1 MTIFTTTDVTAG
13 EEISDQISDQQPTL
27 RQMLRPFWFVGALMM
42 MLDGLTTYLAL
53 TYHAEAG
60 AREGNPLAA
69 WAIEHIGVAGMC
81 ILKVLDRRRRDVA
94 ARGRC
99 GSRPPDPGAQPDDL
113 PAATSDVE
121 GAPQRGVDARI
132 QPRADG
138 CGRRQQHPCDRHP
151 LERLT
156 TSPTLRSV
164 EHYPDV
170 DTYLEH
176 STLWPAETRALR
188 PILRRC
194 GLTEAIKWG
203 KPTYSHDGRNIL
215 ILQEMKDFLAIM
227 FFKGA
232 LLTDPAG
239 VLEDQGPNSRS
250 AKRICVRS
258 TADVKRITAA
268 LRAYVAEAIEVE
280 DAGLE
285 VQAAPEPE
293 LIAEL
298 RERLADD
305 DTFRAGLSRS
315 PPVGAASTTCT
326 SPTRYKSSTR
336 IARIDKHADRIKAGK
351 GLRDR

>member
-1 MTIFTTTDVTAG
+1 MAG
-13 EEISDQISDQQPTL
+13 QDS
-27 RQMLRPFWFVGALMM
+27 
-42 MLDGLTTYLAL
+42 
-53 TYHAEAG
+53 
-60 AREGNPLAA
+60 
-69 WAIEHIGVAGMC
+69 
-81 ILKVLDRRRRDVA
+81 
-94 ARGRC
+94 
-99 GSRPPDPGAQPDDL
+99 
-113 PAATSDVE
+113 
-121 GAPQRGVDARI
+121 
-132 QPRADG
+132 
-138 CGRRQQHPCDRHP
+138 
-151 LERLT
+151 
-156 TSPTLRSV
+156 
-164 EHYPDV
+164 
-170 DTYLEH
+170 
-176 STLWPAETRALR
+176 ALR

-305 DTFRAGLSRS
+305 DTFRAGFESLTPGRRREYHLHFSD
-315 PPVGAASTTCT
+315 A
-326 SPTRYKSSTR
+326 KQSSTR